1 MGATMKE
8 LDKYVETI
16 AGTDGVLKQEMLD
29 AAEALQLEGDKFMT
43 IKNMIESASSE
54 HLVQTTRKLI
64 AYLLKIRIAQSF
76 DIPSEIV
83 GVHPDNRDG
92 QGCSWQDVYDLLD
105 LIIDVGWSDEEV
117 QAICISISQKDRCK
131 IVQFNEQLVEASGGH
146 LAPISTPLR
155 YASLAASHTNQVI
168 RVVLASCKHSNPKA
182 TDNGRLSVSK
192 VSAHDHEFGGRLK
205 TGLKWISVPAELF
218 VLFPQL
224 ADRIQSAYNAGSHA
238 ANKEGQVQ
246 IMMRLYRE
254 WSKRAGDG
262 TTVVDFPVLRDA
274 ILKSNP
280 PCKKQVPYMY
290 SLMLKIA
297 GGVDGWAL
305 KQDSYFIRS
314 RASASRKVS
323 GEFYQAAADDFKGEE
338 QHVFLRRAA
347 YRVAMTTQINVVNEE
362 TTFMVASDVKRLHH
376 IDIASIVTEATTII
390 RDIRKLVANNEHLWT
405 DDQKPKD
412 CVLVCENNMLLI
424 VLKKSHKDL
433 TLPATL
439 SDAAYTCIQQINDSM
454 GVAIQSPWPAP
465 TESLPSTGS
474 KPAVAPMHTPLMRTF
489 DVSSGAVDCNHLLR
503 TLGFA
508 YGELVKRKSDNL
520 VAKIIAAGPEGVTL
534 QLACDAGACKSEK
547 VSIEEF
553 FAKKWVNYN
562 TAPQVEIVEDLMA
575 LNPVGSED
583 FKLASHKGAIIQ
595 EIFNLSTK
603 HQNNLKSLRVQMKP
617 KKVWV
622 TAAMQKGQL
631 CLVPSTFNVKA
642 APEKLSTNA
651 VLATI
656 KGVAGSFVLAQ
667 FSSQDGRIC
676 PYWYVN
682 GDGECPN
689 MAVSWYSNPA
699 SGVSVPMLVNTSAL
713 KAGELL
719 SLGKAGAMADTT
731 TAEATPK
738 AKAEA
743 KGKAKAKAKA
753 VAGATALATTAAE
766 AGAMAKAEPPNKK
779 KRKA

>member
-1 MGATMKE
+1 MGATMEE
-8 LDKYVETI
+8 LDKYVERI

-29 AAEALQLEGDKFMT
+29 AAEALQLDGDKFMT
-43 IKNMIESASSE
+43 IKDMIESASSE
-54 HLVQTTRKLI
+54 HLVQSTRKLI
-64 AYLLKIRIAQSF
+64 AYLLKVRIAQSF

-92 QGCSWQDVYDLLD
+92 QGCSWSDVYDLLD

-117 QAICISISQKDRCK
+117 QAICMNISSKDRSK
-131 IVQFNEQLVEASGGH
+131 IVQSNEQLVEASRGR

-155 YASLAASHTNQVI
+155 FASLAASHTNQVI
-168 RVVLASCKHSNPKA
+168 RLVNASCKHTNPKA
-182 TDNGRLSVSK
+182 TDNGRLSASK

-205 TGLKWISVPAELF
+205 TGLRWTSVPSELF

-238 ANKEGQVQ
+238 ASQEGQVQ

-262 TTVVDFPVLRDA
+262 TTVVDFPALRDA

-280 PCKKQVPYMY
+280 PCKKLVPYMY

-347 YRVAMTTQINVVNEE
+347 YRVAMTTEINVVNEE
-362 TTFMVASDVKRLHH
+362 TTFVVASDVKRLHH
-376 IDIASIVTEATTII
+376 SDIAATVTEATTII
-390 RDIRKLVANNEHLWT
+390 RDVRKLVANHDHLWT
-405 DDQKPKD
+405 DDQKPQD
-412 CVLVCENNMLLI
+412 CVLVCENRLLLI
-424 VLKKSHKDL
+424 VLKKNHKDL
-433 TLPATL
+433 ALPATL
-439 SDAAYTCIQQINDSM
+439 SDAAYMCIQQINDRM

-508 YGELVKRKSDNL
+508 WGELVRRKSDNF
-520 VAKIIAAGPEGVTL
+520 VAKITGAGPEGVTL
-534 QLACDAGACKSEK
+534 QAGGCKSER

-553 FAKKWVNYN
+553 FEKKWVTYS
-562 TAPQVEIVEDLMA
+562 TAPDVKIVEDLMA
-575 LNPVGSED
+575 LNPVGCED
-583 FKLASHKGAIIQ
+583 FKFACHKGAIIQ
-595 EIFNLSTK
+595 AIFNLSTK

-617 KKVWV
+617 KQVWV
-622 TAAMQKGQL
+622 TEAMQKGQL

-642 APEKLSTNA
+642 ATEKLSTNA

-699 SGVSVPMLVNTSAL
+699 SGVKVPMLVNTSAL

-719 SLGKAGAMADTT
+719 SLGNM
-731 TAEATPK
+731 AEATPK
-738 AKAEA
+738 AKAQAIPKA
-743 KGKAKAKAKA
+743 KVKATPKAKAQGRGKAK
-753 VAGATALATTAAE
+753 VTP
-766 AGAMAKAEPPNKK
+766 KAEEAEPSKK
-779 KRKA
+779 KMKA